1 MRALKKKKIDSQTFS
16 LSIDSSLTFLSI
28 DSSLTFADILLF
40 NLQPHWISCP
50 IQTSTCSSCSST
62 LTKTRE
68 VETWTTMLHQ
78 GSHPLKQCQRHNGLR
93 VLALKL
99 IFSIQ
104 RNCHIA
110 LECSFLQFPLTRAGF
125 SIGVYSEQYSDK
137 FQIFVKFLDKK
148 EQLLN
153 LFFLAPHPVGLKDQ
167 QLPEFLS
174 STKSFVDFQTCVTA
188 GRGAVKSPDCPN
200 FLFLSEQKLQF
211 CSYPPSTFNTSFLPH
226 NILNLSHNSRYM
238 FSCLHAICLCLCD
251 DLLFNFWPK
260 LQPMKVSRTR
270 VLLQNMFCIF
280 RFFWQV
286 YFKCTLVA
294 ISWVGQ
300 AQAINNCQST
310 PSRPVALFQLLYFFL
325 LSISDSDLLLHLF
338 LLFLAVGWCL
348 VGHRMFSEMYTK
360 CCLLER
366 SNF

>member
-1 MRALKKKKIDSQTFS
+1 MGGGSFAASPA
-16 LSIDSSLTFLSI
+16 SIRVKR
-28 DSSLTFADILLF
+28 
-40 NLQPHWISCP
+40 
-50 IQTSTCSSCSST
+50 ST
-62 LTKTRE
+62 
-68 VETWTTMLHQ
+68 
-78 GSHPLKQCQRHNGLR
+78 GFR
-93 VLALKL
+93 VLVLS
-99 IFSIQ
+99 SI
-104 RNCHIA
+104 
-110 LECSFLQFPLTRAGF
+110 S
-125 SIGVYSEQYSDK
+125 
-137 FQIFVKFLDKK
+137 
-148 EQLLN
+148 
-153 LFFLAPHPVGLKDQ
+153 
-167 QLPEFLS
+167 EFLS
-174 STKSFVDFQTCVTA
+174 SILFLSSISKFLFFPQSFVDFQKCVTA
-188 GRGAVKSPDCPN
+188 GRAAVKSSDCPN

-226 NILNLSHNSRYM
+226 NILHVSHNSRYM

-260 LQPMKVSRTR
+260 WQPMKVSRTR